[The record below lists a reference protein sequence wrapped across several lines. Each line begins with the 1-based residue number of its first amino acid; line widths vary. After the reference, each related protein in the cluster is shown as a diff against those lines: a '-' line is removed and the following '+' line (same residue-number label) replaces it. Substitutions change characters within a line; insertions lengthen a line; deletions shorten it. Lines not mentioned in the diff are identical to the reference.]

1 MTIGY
6 AEAGEL
12 LATFA
17 RAYETFDGDLVVSL
31 FSDDAEYH
39 EDPFSPPLVGGN
51 AIRAYWLESAEAQD
65 QVEFTIERHL
75 VSGDTVVAIWR
86 LSYVLRE
93 NGEHRRASGVLILET
108 RNGKIGRLRE
118 WWHERRADTVGG
130 DPAAE

>member
-12 LATFA
+12 LAAFA

-39 EDPFSPPLVGGN
+39 EDPFSPPMVGSN
-51 AIRAYWLESAEAQD
+51 AIRAYWLDAAETQD
-65 QVEFTIERHL
+65 RVEFTIERHL
-75 VSGDTVVAIWR
+75 VSGDIVVAVWH

-93 NGEHRRASGVLILET
+93 DGGTRRASGVMILDV

-130 DPAAE
+130 DPAAD

>member
-12 LATFA
+12 LADFA

-39 EDPFSPPLVGGN
+39 EDPFSPPIVGHN
-51 AIRAYWLESAEAQD
+51 AIRAYWLDGSATQD

-75 VSGDTVVAIWR
+75 VSGDTIVAVWHM
-86 LSYVLRE
+86 SYVVR
-93 NGEHRRASGVLILET
+93 NDGGTRRASGVLILET
-108 RNGKIGRLRE
+108 RNGKIERLRE
-118 WWHERRADTVGG
+118 WWHERPADTVGG
-130 DPAAE
+130 NPAAD